1 MNELQLRSPTSAAQ
15 MEQAVPALPPAE
27 VLRRNLLYAM
37 LKAVGEDDMAAIV
50 ARQVEKA
57 KDGDTRSARLVI
69 ELVQA
74 SATAP
79 SPTHMQQAIV
89 VTGQEKE
96 IRFLS
101 DTRRNLVHLLNS
113 AGSMTTV
120 EVARAMH
127 LRLNDAAGAL
137 DHDWFVKSQDRWY
150 LTRRARVEV
159 LLEAS
164 SGQFHDAE
172 AQA

>member
-1 MNELQLRSPTSAAQ
+1 MGTIQHRSPMSVVQ
-15 MEQAVPALPPAE
+15 MEEVVPALPPAE

-37 LKAVGEDDMAAIV
+37 LQAVSEDDVAAVV

-101 DTRRNLVHLLNS
+101 DTRRNLVHLLSS
-113 AGSMTTV
+113 AGPMTTV

-127 LRLNDAAGAL
+127 LKLNDAAGAL
-137 DHDWFVKSQDRWY
+137 DHDWFVKSQDRWH
-150 LTRRARVEV
+150 LTEQARGEV
-159 LLEAS
+159 LLQS
-164 SGQFHDAE
+164 
-172 AQA
+172 

>member
-1 MNELQLRSPTSAAQ
+1 MNELQLRSPMSVAQ

-37 LKAVGEDDMAAIV
+37 LRAVGEEDAAAIV
-50 ARQVEKA
+50 SRQVAKA

-69 ELVQA
+69 ELVRA

-79 SPTHMQQAIV
+79 APTHMQQAIV

-101 DTRRNLVHLLNS
+101 DTRRNLVHLLN
-113 AGSMTTV
+113 AVGPLTTV
-120 EVARAMH
+120 EVARSMH
-127 LRLNDAAGAL
+127 LKLNDAAGAL
-137 DHDWFVKSQDRWY
+137 DHDWFVKSQDRWH
-150 LTRRARVEV
+150 LTGRARVEV
-159 LLEAS
+159 LLEPS
-164 SGQFHDAE
+164 SGQLRTLEEHA
-172 AQA
+172 